1 MIYIVGRAHK
11 ASVKDGIGI
20 FYQCISKNGIAH
32 AAVIIL
38 NIKFYL
44 FSTVSI
50 SFFPSNILGLKKKHD
65 TLLLKVVTCQCTQFL
80 IIFS

>member
-1 MIYIVGRAHK
+1 MIYIVGRTHK
-11 ASVKDGIGI
+11 ASVKDGVGI
-20 FYQCISKNGIAH
+20 LYQRISKNGIVH

-44 FSTVSI
+44 FSAVSI
-50 SFFPSNILGLKKKHD
+50 SCFPSIILGYNKPD
-65 TLLLKVVTCQCTQFL
+65 ILLLKVVTCQCTHFL